1 MLHAV
6 CPLPPA
12 VPQVYSS
19 YARSHLYYAAEL
31 ILLAVLL
38 VLVNSEVSPACLLR
52 PLS

>member
-1 MLHAV
+1 MFRV
-6 CPLPPA
+6 PPT

-38 VLVNSEVSPACLLR
+38 VLVNSEVSPARLLC
-52 PLS
+52 PLG